1 MNKFED
7 RHGLINSLWP
17 YFQVL
22 TYLSLR
28 QVCYKLF
35 GDKREFIYV
44 VRGTFI
50 FFSEP
55 TLHWDLCYVSSF
67 TVELLSVLMFLV
79 LIEWTSQS
87 ECFFQTDE
95 QKFFFSWCLLD
106 LQVKCYFIFWKSI
119 DKPCIHLRSSPND
132 NIKSIT

>member
-55 TLHWDLCYVSSF
+55 TLH
-67 TVELLSVLMFLV
+67 
-79 LIEWTSQS
+79 
-87 ECFFQTDE
+87 
-95 QKFFFSWCLLD
+95 
-106 LQVKCYFIFWKSI
+106 
-119 DKPCIHLRSSPND
+119 
-132 NIKSIT
+132 